1 MKYGQE
7 PTIIKVIPIDLV
19 KAKVEMCFVQ
29 YLLIL
34 MVDEA
39 IWKIPDNLKW
49 IEQFI
54 PFLDVGDGDYVYV
67 SVKHLFVTP
76 DNMGNRPGW
85 HSDGFG
91 TDDLN
96 YIWTDKF
103 PTEFSIQV
111 FTLSEDHHLSLIEIE
126 EQVKPESIRTYGD
139 NMFIRLDKFNIHR
152 LPVQDKSGFRTFV
165 KFSVSKEKYNLQGNA
180 HNYLIDYDWDM
191 KPREITRNPTTA

>member
-7 PTIIKVIPIDLV
+7 PFIIKEFPIDLIES
-19 KAKVEMCFVQ
+19 KVEMCFVQ
-29 YLLIL
+29 YLPIL
-34 MVDEA
+34 MADEN
-39 IWKIPDNLKW
+39 IWAVPENLKW

-54 PFLDVGDGDYVYV
+54 PYLDVDDDDYVYV

-103 PTEFSIQV
+103 PTEFSIQE
-111 FTLSEDHHLSLIEIE
+111 FTLSEDHHLSLIEV
-126 EQVKPESIRTYGD
+126 EQQARPENICTYGD

-152 LPVQDKSGFRTFV
+152 PPVQDKSGFRTFV

-180 HNYLIDYDWDM
+180 HNHLIDYDWDM
-191 KPREITRNPTTA
+191 KPRETIRNHTTA